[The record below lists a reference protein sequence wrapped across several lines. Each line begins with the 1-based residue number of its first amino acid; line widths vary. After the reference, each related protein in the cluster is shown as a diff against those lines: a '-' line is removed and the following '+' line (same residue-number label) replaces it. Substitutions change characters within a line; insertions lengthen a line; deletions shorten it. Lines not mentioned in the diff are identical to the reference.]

1 MTALGSPGMFHW
13 MSCWMSCSG
22 NRIHTP
28 GMPGMTANHAPQC
41 QPAASEKAMGFQGL
55 GSIGRTAG
63 IKTAGVR
70 QQGRKKTPVAQDQ
83 QIWQAPHT
91 IPAGA
96 PPWKHDSGWALSTGN
111 EARARVAGT
120 AKNPLVKSHLSVTKK
135 AVQFFPDITGGGP
148 QNIPA
153 GDQDDPQSLCRA
165 GISGFTSGIPQQPL

>member
-1 MTALGSPGMFHW
+1 MAAVGCPGIFRK
-13 MSCWMSCSG
+13 G

-41 QPAASEKAMGFQGL
+41 QPAASEKAMGLQGL

-70 QQGRKKTPVAQDQ
+70 QQRRKEAPVAQDQ
-83 QIWQAPHT
+83 QIWQPPHT

-120 AKNPLVKSHLSVTKK
+120 SKNPLVVSLVSDQ
-135 AVQFFPDITGGGP
+135 AGGP
-148 QNIPA
+148 VLPGHHRRWPPEYSGGRPGRPTVPLPRRDLRFHIRNPA
-153 GDQDDPQSLCRA
+153 AASLEC
-165 GISGFTSGIPQQPL
+165 P

>member
-1 MTALGSPGMFHW
+1 MTALGSPRVFHW
-13 MSCWMSCSG
+13 IFCGG

-41 QPAASEKAMGFQGL
+41 QPAASEKAMGLQGL

-70 QQGRKKTPVAQDQ
+70 QQRRKEAPVAQDQ
-83 QIWQAPHT
+83 QIWQTPHT

-120 AKNPLVKSHLSVTKK
+120 SKNPLVVSLVSDQ
-135 AVQFFPDITGGGP
+135 AGGP
-148 QNIPA
+148 VLPGHHRRWPPEYSGGQPGRPTVPLPRRDLRFHFRNPA
-153 GDQDDPQSLCRA
+153 AAS
-165 GISGFTSGIPQQPL
+165 